1 MKKFDIKP
9 IIDAIEI
16 KLKEQRN
23 PKGTGLFFN
32 LDKMY
37 YETHVSS
44 YDRTGILFIRSYNI
58 FYSED
63 VFMIDINLDE
73 SIVLT
78 YIEDVQSTEQ
88 RNGTLPIAA
97 TEEEFMQ
104 YQFIEDTFGIDF
116 ETYQSIMRVYELYE
130 DYAIG
135 RY

>member
-9 IIDAIEI
+9 MIDAIEI
-16 KLKEQRN
+16 KLKN
-23 PKGTGLFFN
+23 TKKPDSTGLFFS

-44 YDRTGILFIRSYNI
+44 YDRTGNLFIRTYNL

-73 SIVLT
+73 SIVLM

-97 TEEEFMQ
+97 TEEEFLQ

-116 ETYQSIMRVYELYE
+116 DTYQSIMRVYELYE
-130 DYAIG
+130 DYVIG